1 MSDVMSVRL
10 HVSGVRVRGVL
21 VDSVERLE
29 VEVES
34 AREWSRCR
42 HCGFRCYRV
51 WDRRP
56 KRVRDLGVSGR
67 RTTLVWCGRRFECG
81 NCGERHLEDH
91 DQFQAGLTRRFSRR
105 LVADATVMSIRAVA
119 RHHGVGWHR
128 IMGLVRAEA
137 ARVAERR
144 RARPCRVLLVDEPSI
159 RRRHRYVT
167 VVACGDSGKV
177 LAMIPGRTKA
187 SLARFFRD
195 QGAWW
200 CRQVEIVVSD
210 GSRSYQ
216 AAIAQYLPDARHV
229 LDRFHVVRW
238 FTQGLTLVRREIQRR
253 DPHRRPPTF
262 EPDLFRARF
271 TLLRRADH
279 LTEAHQAH
287 LDRLFDAHP
296 RLRTAWDALQE
307 LYQLYEADDP
317 DQANQALGR
326 FADLY
331 ATGQI
336 PEYHQVVDTIIA
348 WGEQILAYHTTR
360 RRVSNGP
367 IEGTNNLLQ
376 VLRRVAHGFT
386 NPNNYPARGIL
397 VT

>member
-1 MSDVMSVRL
+1 
-10 HVSGVRVRGVL
+10 
-21 VDSVERLE
+21 
-29 VEVES
+29 
-34 AREWSRCR
+34 
-42 HCGFRCYRV
+42 
-51 WDRRP
+51 
-56 KRVRDLGVSGR
+56 
-67 RTTLVWCGRRFECG
+67 
-81 NCGERHLEDH
+81 
-91 DQFQAGLTRRFSRR
+91 
-105 LVADATVMSIRAVA
+105 
-119 RHHGVGWHR
+119 
-128 IMGLVRAEA
+128 MGLVRAHSE
-137 ARVAERR
+137 RVAQRR
-144 RARPCRVLLVDEPSI
+144 RARPCRVLLVDETSI

-177 LAMIPGRTKA
+177 LAMIPGRTKG

-238 FTQGLTLVRREIQRR
+238 FTQGLTLVRREIQLR
-253 DPHRRPPTF
+253 DPDQRPPTY

-279 LTEAHQAH
+279 LTEAHQKY
-287 LDRLFDAHP
+287 LDRLFDSHP

-367 IEGTNNLLQ
+367 IEGINNLLQ

-386 NPNNYPARGIL
+386 NYDNYAAQGIL
-397 VT
+397 VTSPPHRQQKRPTPRNRAGPRNEGCFGVLGGT

>member
-1 MSDVMSVRL
+1 MSNVMSVRL
-10 HVSGVRVRGVL
+10 HLWGVRVRGVG
-21 VDSVERLE
+21 VDSVDRLE

-34 AREWSRCR
+34 SREWSRCPQ
-42 HCGFRCYRV
+42 CGFRCHKV
-51 WDRRP
+51 WDRRA

-67 RTTLVWCGRRFECG
+67 RTTLVWRRRRFCCG

-91 DQFQAGLTRRFSRR
+91 AEFQAGLTRRLARR
-105 LVADATVMSIRAVA
+105 LVKDARVMSIRAVA

-137 ARVAERR
+137 AQVAERR
-144 RARPCRVLLVDEPSI
+144 RARPSRVLLVDETSI
-159 RRRHRYVT
+159 RCRHRYVT
-167 VVACGDSGKV
+167 VVACGDTGEV
-177 LAMIPGRTKA
+177 LAMIPGRTKG
-187 SLARFFRD
+187 SLSRFFRD
-195 QGAWW
+195 QGPDW

-216 AAIAQYLPDARHV
+216 AAIAQYLPDALHV
-229 LDRFHVVRW
+229 LDRFHVARW
-238 FTQGLTLVRREIQRR
+238 FTEGLTLVRREIQRR
-253 DPHRRPPTF
+253 DPDQRPPTY

-279 LTEAHQAH
+279 LSDAHQEH

-307 LYQLYEADDP
+307 LYRIYEADDL
-317 DQANQALGR
+317 DQANAALGR

-336 PEYHQVVDTIIA
+336 PEYRGIVDTIIA
-348 WGEQILAYHTTR
+348 WGAEILAYHPSR
-360 RRVSNGP
+360 RATNGP
-367 IEGTNNLLQ
+367 LEGTNNLLQ
-376 VLRRVAHGFT
+376 ILRRVAHGFT
-386 NPNNYPARGIL
+386 NYDNYAARGLL

>member
-10 HVSGVRVRGVL
+10 HLSGVRVTGVL
-21 VDSVERLE
+21 ADTVERLE

-42 HCGFRCYRV
+42 DCGFCCFRV
-51 WDRRP
+51 WDRRA

-67 RTTLVWCGRRFECG
+67 RTTLVWRGRRFECG

-91 DQFQAGLTRRFSRR
+91 DQFAGGLTRRFARR
-105 LVADATVMSIRAVA
+105 LVQDATVMSIRAVS

-128 IMGLVRAEA
+128 IMGLVRAHSA
-137 ARVAERR
+137 QVAERR

-167 VVACGDSGKV
+167 VVASGDSGQV

-200 CRQVEIVVSD
+200 CRQVEIVVPNR
-210 GSRSYQ
+210 SRPYQ

-238 FTQGLTLVRREIQRR
+238 FTQGLTHLRREIQCRE
-253 DPHRRPPTF
+253 PQRRPPTF
-262 EPDLFRARF
+262 GPDLLASPLHPAAAGRSSNRSPPGASRSAV
-271 TLLRRADH
+271 RRSSPPPN
-279 LTEAHQAH
+279 
-287 LDRLFDAHP
+287 RV
-296 RLRTAWDALQE
+296 RM
-307 LYQLYEADDP
+307 LYQLYEADNP
-317 DQANQALGR
+317 DRANQALGR

-331 ATGQI
+331 ATGQTPRI
-336 PEYHQVVDTIIA
+336 PRHCGHDHRMGRTDLGVPHHKAGIRRTHRRNQQPPPESYAASLTGSPTPTIT
-348 WGEQILAYHTTR
+348 Q
-360 RRVSNGP
+360 
-367 IEGTNNLLQ
+367 
-376 VLRRVAHGFT
+376 
-386 NPNNYPARGIL
+386 PAESS
-397 VT
+397 

>member
-1 MSDVMSVRL
+1 MSNVMSVRL
-10 HVSGVRVRGVL
+10 HLWGVRVRGVG
-21 VDSVERLE
+21 VDSVDRLE

-34 AREWSRCR
+34 TREWSRCR

-51 WDRRP
+51 WDRRA

-67 RTTLVWCGRRFECG
+67 RTTLVWRRRRFECS

-91 DQFQAGLTRRFSRR
+91 DQFAGGLTRRFARR
-105 LVADATVMSIRAVA
+105 LVQDARVMSIRAVS

-137 ARVAERR
+137 AQVAERR
-144 RARPCRVLLVDEPSI
+144 RARPSRVLLVDETSI
-159 RRRHRYVT
+159 RCRHRYVT
-167 VVACGDSGKV
+167 VVACGDTGEV
-177 LAMIPGRTKA
+177 LAMIPGRTKG
-187 SLARFFRD
+187 SLSRFFRD
-195 QGAWW
+195 QGPDW

-216 AAIAQYLPDARHV
+216 AAIAQYLPDALHV
-229 LDRFHVVRW
+229 LDRFHVARW
-238 FTQGLTLVRREIQRR
+238 FTEGLTLVRRELQRR
-253 DPHRRPPTF
+253 DPDQRPPTY

-279 LTEAHQAH
+279 LSDAHQEH

-307 LYQLYEADDP
+307 LYRIYEADDL
-317 DQANQALGR
+317 DQGNAALGR

-336 PEYHQVVDTIIA
+336 PEYRDIVDTIIA
-348 WGEQILAYHTTR
+348 WGAEILAYHPSR
-360 RRVSNGP
+360 RATNGP
-367 IEGTNNLLQ
+367 LEGTNNLLQ
-376 VLRRVAHGFT
+376 ILRRVAHGFT
-386 NPNNYPARGIL
+386 NYDNYAARGLL